1 MIMQQSSHFVEESH
15 LKEGVHMAKPICP
28 KCKSEDIKKGVM
40 GASFGQVQMFP
51 ENIRGKSSPISA
63 EYCNKCGYIIAL
75 YVEDPKN
82 VG

>member
-1 MIMQQSSHFVEESH
+1 MER
-15 LKEGVHMAKPICP
+15 LICS

-51 ENIRGKSSPISA
+51 EKKRGKSSPVSA
-63 EYCNKCGYIIAL
+63 EYCNKCGYVLSL

-82 VG
+82 VE

>member
-1 MIMQQSSHFVEESH
+1 
-15 LKEGVHMAKPICP
+15 MAKPICP

-63 EYCNKCGYIIAL
+63 EYCNECGYYSSLRGKSKECRITVTL
-75 YVEDPKN
+75 K
-82 VG
+82 